1 MAEIPKKMNKH
12 IHFVGIGGIGMSGI
26 AAILLRKG
34 DRVSGSDL
42 RENKV
47 TTDLAREGAEIF
59 IGHRPENVNGADIV
73 VYSSAIKDDNPEIIE
88 AKKRGIQVIKRGQA
102 LAELMKDKQVIT
114 VTGSHGKTTTSSLVS
129 LLLSEAGL
137 RPTAAIGGILKN
149 TDTNAYFG
157 DGEFFVAEADESD
170 GSFLY
175 YAPRYSIITN
185 VDREHLDYYKNFENE
200 LAAFKQFIAKTQEG
214 GCVFCCGDDLNLK
227 SILAGYKGRKVLFG
241 LHNNS
246 DIYPA
251 NINMEGLSSW
261 FDCIYNDKPVGRFS
275 LSLAGVH
282 NVSNALSVIALGLEL
297 GIDTAV
303 IKKTLAG
310 YRGSGRRM
318 EVKFKNNDYTLID
331 DYAHH
336 PTEIKATLEAVRN
349 LRPGRVI
356 AVFQP
361 HRYTR
366 TQLLLEEFGSSFAQA
381 DYVIITD
388 IYAAS
393 EPAIEGV
400 SGRRIYEKI
409 KEYAPQKEAAFLH
422 KEELI
427 AHLLKVLK
435 ADDLVITLG
444 AGDIVKVCD
453 ELVGELKRQGQA
465 RGAAQKAYDI

>member
-1 MAEIPKKMNKH
+1 MNKH
-12 IHFVGIGGIGMSGI
+12 IHFIGIGGIGMSGI
-26 AAILLRKG
+26 ALILLRKG
-34 DRVSGSDL
+34 TKVSGSDL

-47 TTDLAREGAEIF
+47 TADLARAGADIF
-59 IGHRPENVNGADIV
+59 TGHSPENVNGADTV
-73 VYSSAIKDDNPEIIE
+73 VYSSAIKDDNPEMIE
-88 AKKRGIQVIKRGQA
+88 AKRRGIPVIKRGQA

-114 VTGSHGKTTTSSLVS
+114 VTGSHGKTTTTSLVS

-175 YAPRYSIITN
+175 YNPRYSIITN
-185 VDREHLDYYKNFENE
+185 IDREHLDYYKNFENE
-200 LAAFKQFIAKTQEG
+200 LAAFGQFIAKTKKN
-214 GCVFCCGDDLNLK
+214 GCVFCCGDDPNLK

-241 LHNNS
+241 LNS
-246 DIYPA
+246 NADIHPG

-261 FDCIYNDKPVGRFS
+261 FDCIYNHKPIGRFS
-275 LSLAGVH
+275 LSLAGLH
-282 NVSNALSVIALGLEL
+282 NISNALSVIALGIEL

-303 IKKTLAG
+303 IKKALAG

-318 EVKFKNNDYTLID
+318 EVKFRDNGYTVID

-349 LRPGRVI
+349 MNPGRII
-356 AVFQP
+356 AIFQP

-366 TQLLLEEFGSSFAQA
+366 TQLLLEEFGHSFTQA

-409 KEYAPQKEAAFLH
+409 KEYTPQKEAAFLH
-422 KEELI
+422 KEQLI

-435 ADDLVITLG
+435 AGDLVITLG

-453 ELVGELKRQGQA
+453 ELVGELKGQGQI
-465 RGAAQKAYDI
+465 RGAAQKAYDV